1 MRLALLILCFFKCV
15 KDANGFNDTV
25 FKELDVEGMVE
36 DAHDPFLISK
46 KTSLKESCSQVSF
59 PKGRT
64 ENKTLLKR
72 CRDKKFEEILRLT
85 ENYNYHLP
93 PPRLGAVRVNFSIN
107 LRNVLEVNEVSETVS
122 LETTLRMF
130 WRDERLS
137 LKMESLPERFE
148 SLDKDFVT
156 LHPSVAEMIWVPDI
170 FIDQAVNVRRPRYLT
185 PAASLRVY
193 RDGTIR

>member
-1 MRLALLILCFFKCV
+1 M
-15 KDANGFNDTV
+15 
-25 FKELDVEGMVE
+25 
-36 DAHDPFLISK
+36 
-46 KTSLKESCSQVSF
+46 
-59 PKGRT
+59 
-64 ENKTLLKR
+64 
-72 CRDKKFEEILRLT
+72 RLT

-93 PPRLGAVRVNFSIN
+93 PPRLGPVRVNFSIN

-137 LKMESLPERFE
+137 LKMEALPERFE

>member
-1 MRLALLILCFFKCV
+1 MVDKKV
-15 KDANGFNDTV
+15 K
-25 FKELDVEGMVE
+25 
-36 DAHDPFLISK
+36 
-46 KTSLKESCSQVSF
+46 LKINLSY
-59 PKGRT
+59 
-64 ENKTLLKR
+64 KR

-93 PPRLGAVRVNFSIN
+93 PPILGPVRVNFSIN

-137 LKMESLPERFE
+137 LKMEALPERFE

>member
-1 MRLALLILCFFKCV
+1 M
-15 KDANGFNDTV
+15 
-25 FKELDVEGMVE
+25 
-36 DAHDPFLISK
+36 
-46 KTSLKESCSQVSF
+46 
-59 PKGRT
+59 
-64 ENKTLLKR
+64 
-72 CRDKKFEEILRLT
+72 RLT

-93 PPRLGAVRVNFSIN
+93 PPILGPVRVNFSIN

-137 LKMESLPERFE
+137 LKMEALPERFE

-193 RDGTIR
+193 RDGTIRYKVSLKGLTIISTNLSRYASRVNYDVACSMDFHYYPHDVQLCLVRCQPS